1 MKRTLRKRKLKI
13 IEHDKIDDVI
23 SAYRKEYRFG
33 HQHHLLGFYGV
44 KSNTI
49 HILNR
54 NVLYDYIL
62 AHEHAHYIQRTLF
75 KFKYAIAVQPHG
87 WKIFGGGIG
96 LFLIGGLALLT
107 LGPVLG
113 LSLIAGSFVVM
124 GAGYLADSF
133 GLQLE
138 NEADKTAMQKMKE
151 H

>member
-1 MKRTLRKRKLKI
+1 LRKRKLKI
-13 IEHDKIDDVI
+13 IEHDKIEEII

-33 HQHHLLGFYGV
+33 HQHHLLGLLGFYGV

-49 HILNR
+49 HVLNR

-62 AHEHAHYIQRTLF
+62 AHEHAHYVQRTLF

-87 WKIFGGGIG
+87 WKIFDGGMG
-96 LFLIGGLALLT
+96 LFLLGGFALLT

-113 LSLIAGSFVVM
+113 LLLIAGSFVVM

-138 NEADKTAMQKMKE
+138 NEADKIAMQKMRKL
-151 H
+151 